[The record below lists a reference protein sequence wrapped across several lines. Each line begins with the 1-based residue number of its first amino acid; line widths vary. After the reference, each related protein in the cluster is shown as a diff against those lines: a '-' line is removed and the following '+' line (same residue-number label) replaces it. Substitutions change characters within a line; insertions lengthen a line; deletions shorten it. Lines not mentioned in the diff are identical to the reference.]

1 MYEVKK
7 LSDRTENGIRKTA
20 FRTCDYV
27 CSEQIDIETE
37 GDMIRSIRYTRGCN
51 GNTQGVA
58 SLCAGMKIADVIER
72 LDGIDCNG
80 RGTSCP
86 DQLARALKQL

>member
-1 MYEVKK
+1 MYEVTK

-37 GDMIRSIRYTRGCN
+37 GDVIRSIRYTRGCN